1 MDYVENSS
9 GKRIYVD
16 PRDSRGGALIASGG
30 DVNPHSLELWNIG
43 LARLDWHT
51 VIDVGFNYGE
61 MLVSADLPATSELFA
76 FEPNPRVLPFS
87 RKTLAT
93 FGRPVTLIESA
104 VSDHVGGSVPF
115 SVDLEWSGTS
125 GLTEDGLPPASGTGH
140 TFTTVNV
147 PVTTLDATFVP
158 LNPPNVAIKI
168 DVEGHELS
176 VLSGATELLSNVDK
190 SLVML
195 EILHMG
201 EEKIALL
208 AAGHSVFVLHGPSGK
223 IVRVPGRLNELR
235 KVISHPDIYPQD
247 ALLLSHPAMFTE
259 VTVAFSHVVRQHK
272 QSIRAQ
278 KKSIRQEKTLQPRR
292 ASFARRVVRKL
303 RRMVSRTR

>member
-16 PRDSRGGALIASGG
+16 PRDSRGGALITSGG
-30 DVNPHSLELWNIG
+30 DFNPHSLELWNIG

-61 MLVSADLPATSELFA
+61 MLVSADLPPTSQLFA

-87 RKTLAT
+87 RKTLAE
-93 FGRPVTLIESA
+93 FDRPVTLIESA

-125 GLTEDGLPPASGTGH
+125 GLTEDGLPPTSGTGH
-140 TFTTVNV
+140 TFTSVNV

-176 VLSGATELLSNVDK
+176 VLRGAEVLLSSVAK

-208 AAGHSVFVLHGPSGK
+208 AARHRVFVLHGPSGK
-223 IVRVPGRLNELR
+223 IVRVPGRLTALR
-235 KVISHPDIYPQD
+235 KVISHPDVYPQD
-247 ALLLSHPAMFTE
+247 ALLLSDPVMFAD
-259 VTVAFSHVVRQHK
+259 VTVTFSHVVRQHK
-272 QSIRAQ
+272 QSIREQ
-278 KKSIRQEKTLQPRR
+278 RKSQPRP
-292 ASFARRVVRKL
+292 ASFARRVARRL
-303 RRMVSRTR
+303 RRAVSRTR

>member
-9 GKRIYVD
+9 GIRIYVD

-30 DVNPHSLELWNIG
+30 DFNPHSLELWNIG
-43 LARLDWHT
+43 LARIDWHT

-61 MLVSADLPATSELFA
+61 MLVSADLPASSELFA

-87 RKTLAT
+87 RRTLAE

-125 GLTEDGLPPASGTGH
+125 GLAEVGLPPASGTGH
-140 TFTTVNV
+140 TFTSVNV

-158 LNPPNVAIKI
+158 LNPPNIAIKI

-176 VLSGATELLSNVDK
+176 VLAGAGGLLENTDDW
-190 SLVML
+190 LVML
-195 EILHMG
+195 EILHMTSVNIA
-201 EEKIALL
+201 KISR
-208 AAGHSVFVLHGPSGK
+208 GRPIFVLHSPT
-223 IVRVPGRLNELR
+223 GRLVRLTSR
-235 KVISHPDIYPQD
+235 RPRSMARVMSHPDIYGQD
-247 ALLLSHPAMFTE
+247 AILVSAERILDGLTIKYSEVLRHSRQSRPARASLL
-259 VTVAFSHVVRQHK
+259 
-272 QSIRAQ
+272 
-278 KKSIRQEKTLQPRR
+278 RR
-292 ASFARRVVRKL
+292 AARRI
-303 RRMVSRTR
+303 RRVIKRILDGAPSHG